1 MFLLFCLNAFNI
13 VVSPGQESIRSTQ
26 QLLNLLLVIRLP
38 QVVQVTLLLIHI
50 ALLVLFSKLIES
62 WVPIIQ
68 IFDHRNLFLREIYLI
83 IYKLDL
89 LKRWQ
94 KRKQEI
100 GKRLQGR
107 IIEVI
112 GEVAVRINEGK
123 ISLFLGE

>member
-1 MFLLFCLNAFNI
+1 VFLLFCLNAFNI

-100 GKRLQGR
+100 GKRLQG
-107 IIEVI
+107 
-112 GEVAVRINEGK
+112 
-123 ISLFLGE
+123 